1 MDDTMYDALKM
12 KASPSI
18 TYVLT
23 HADLKSAPSK
33 DDQKYHY
40 DAVGQLTIAGST
52 CAVNLTLDI
61 DSANEDALTIMTQT
75 PLKMTDFGMKPPT
88 AMAGM
93 IKSGDQVTVKIT
105 WHLARKAK

>member
-1 MDDTMYDALKM
+1 M
-12 KASPSI
+12 
-18 TYVLT
+18 
-23 HADLKSAPSK
+23 
-33 DDQKYHY
+33 
-40 DAVGQLTIAGST
+40 
-52 CAVNLTLDI
+52 NLTLDI

-105 WHLARKAK
+105 WHLARKA